1 MSQRQVFVLKNLV
14 LENCEI
20 VFMVEV
26 YLKDMGSRILK
37 NIALF
42 NWK

>member
-1 MSQRQVFVLKNLV
+1 MLKNLV

-20 VFMVEV
+20 VVFMVEV
-26 YLKDMGSRILK
+26 YLKDMGRRILK